1 MRFNLS
7 KWALEHR
14 SFVTYL
20 MLASVVLGVLSYL
33 QLGRDEDPAF
43 AIRTMVVRASW
54 PGATIDDTLYQVTE
68 RLEQTLR
75 ETPHLDYLRSFTSP
89 GVSTIY
95 VNLQGST
102 PAAEIPD
109 IWYHVRKSIGDKR
122 SMLPAG
128 VVGPAFD
135 DEFGDTFSIV
145 YGFTA
150 DGFTQRELRDY
161 VEAIRSRL
169 FRVPDVSKVD
179 MLGEQNETIYV
190 EFSPQLL
197 AGVGIDRNTLISA
210 LQAQNV
216 VTPAGVIQTSNEKL
230 LLRVSGSF
238 QSVQDVRNVSFVAN
252 GRLLRLD
259 DIADVRRA
267 YTDPPQPLF
276 RVNGKPAIG
285 LAIAMRTGAD
295 VLTLG
300 HNVAREMKAIAADL
314 PVGIEPIL
322 VSDQPRVVAS
332 AITEFTDSLWQA
344 IVIIMGISV
353 LSLGVRAGA
362 VVALSIPLTLAIT
375 FPLMQLFGIDLQ
387 RISLGALIIAL
398 GLLVDDAMTIVD
410 VMSTRLAAGDS
421 KETSATFAFTSVA
434 IPMLTGSLVTAAGFV
449 PIGFAR
455 SGAGEYT
462 FSIFVVVSI
471 ALIGSW
477 FIAVLFGPLLGVA
490 LLAKPKAITGK
501 PSRAMGAVRHFVV
514 LAMRARWTT
523 IGITVG
529 AAVLAVLALPLVPRQ
544 FFPSSDRS
552 ELMVDLQLR
561 QNASIYSAD
570 DAAKRLDNLLSN
582 DPDVLHWSTYVGR
595 SAVRFYLPLNIE
607 PPNDSFAQAVVVAK
621 DVAARGRLQARLERE
636 LAENVPSAVTRV
648 YPLGLGPPVGWP
660 VQYRVSGPDVDQVR
674 DIALRLASVM
684 ANNPAARNVNF
695 DWIEPA
701 RTVRVD
707 IDQDKA
713 RRLGLSSEAIAGAL
727 TGVVTGT
734 PITQVRDDIYLVNV
748 VTRATDEQRLSLAS
762 LRNLQVLLPSGRTVP
777 LSQVATFEYQQEYP
791 LIVRRDAMPTL
802 TVRAD
807 VTLGQLPETAA
818 ATLAPAVEKLRATL
832 PASYRIDVGGTV
844 EESGKSQASVFA
856 VVPMMLFLM
865 ITLLMAQ
872 LQSFSRLALV
882 LSVVP
887 LGLIGVVAALL
898 LFDQPLGFVAILGI
912 LALFGMIARNGVI
925 LIEQIEIER
934 SEGRHPW
941 DAVVTA
947 SLSRFRPIVLTAIST
962 VLGLVPIAITIFWG
976 PMAVAIMGGLLVA
989 TLLTLVFLPALY
1001 VTWFRIKEP
1010 RAYADVPAPAHGNGS

>member
-1 MRFNLS
+1 MGFNLS

-43 AIRTMVVRASW
+43 AIRTMVVRAAW
-54 PGATIDDTLYQVTE
+54 PGATIDDTLDQITE

-89 GVSTIY
+89 GVTTIY
-95 VNLQGST
+95 VNLKGST
-102 PAAEIPD
+102 PSGEIAD
-109 IWYHVRKSIGDKR
+109 IWYHVRKNISDTR

-150 DGFTQRELRDY
+150 DGFTPRELRDH
-161 VEAIRSRL
+161 VEAIRARL
-169 FRVPDVSKVD
+169 FQVPDVAKVD
-179 MLGEQNETIYV
+179 MIGAQDETIYV

-216 VTPAGVIQTSNEKL
+216 VTPAGVIQTTNEKL

-259 DIADVRRA
+259 DIAEVRRG

-285 LAIAMRTGAD
+285 LAIAMRTGGD

-300 HNVAREMKAIAADL
+300 RNVAREMQAIVADL
-314 PVGIEPIL
+314 PIGIEPVL

-344 IVIIMGISV
+344 IVIIMAISV

-421 KETSATFAFTSVA
+421 KVASATFAFTSVA
-434 IPMLTGSLVTAAGFV
+434 IPMLTGSLVTAVGFV

-490 LLAKPKAITGK
+490 LLTKPKAAIGGPGK
-501 PSRAMGAVRHFVV
+501 IMRAVRGFIV
-514 LAMRARWTT
+514 LAMRARWIT

-529 AAVLAVLALPLVPRQ
+529 AAVLAVLASPLVARQ
-544 FFPSSDRS
+544 FFPASDRP

-561 QNASIYSAD
+561 QNASIYGAD
-570 DAAKRLDNLLSN
+570 DAAKQFDALLSN
-582 DPDVLHWSTYVGR
+582 DPDVSHWSSYVGR

-621 DVAARGRLQARLERE
+621 DVAARERLQTRLERE
-636 LAENVPSAVTRV
+636 LAENVPNAVTRV

-660 VQYRVSGPDVDQVR
+660 VQYRVSGPDVNQVR

-684 ANNPAARNVNF
+684 ASDPAARDVNF
-695 DWIEPA
+695 DWMEPA

-734 PITQVRDDIYLVNV
+734 PVTQVRDGIYLVNV
-748 VTRATDEQRLSLAS
+748 ITRAKDEQRLSLTT
-762 LRNLQVLLPSGRTVP
+762 LRNLQVPLPSGRTVP
-777 LSQVATFEYQQEYP
+777 LSEVATFEYQQEYP
-791 LIVRRDAMPTL
+791 LIVRRDATPTL

-807 VTLGQLPETAA
+807 VTPGQLPETVT
-818 ATLAPAVEKLRATL
+818 ATLAPAVEGLRATL

-844 EESGKSQASVFA
+844 EESAKSQASVFA
-856 VVPMMLFLM
+856 VVPTMLFLM
-865 ITLLMAQ
+865 VTLLMAQ
-872 LQSFSRLALV
+872 LQSFSRLLLV

-912 LALFGMIARNGVI
+912 LALLGMIARNGVI

-934 SEGRHPW
+934 SEGKHPW
-941 DAVVTA
+941 DAVIAA

-1001 VTWFRIKEP
+1001 VTWFRLQEP
-1010 RAYADVPAPAHGNGS
+1010 RAYAEVPTPVQKS

>member
-1 MRFNLS
+1 MLFNLS

-20 MLASVVLGVLSYL
+20 MLASVALGVLSYL

-43 AIRTMVVRASW
+43 AIRTMVVRAAW
-54 PGATIDDTLYQVTE
+54 PGATIDDTLDQITE

-89 GVSTIY
+89 GVTTIY
-95 VNLQGST
+95 VNLKGST
-102 PAAEIPD
+102 PAGEVSD
-109 IWYHVRKSIGDKR
+109 IWYHVRKNISDTR
-122 SMLPAG
+122 SRLPAG
-128 VVGPAFD
+128 VVGPGFD

-150 DGFTQRELRDY
+150 DGFTLRELRDH
-161 VEAIRSRL
+161 VEAIRARL
-169 FRVPDVSKVD
+169 FQVPDVAKVD
-179 MLGEQNETIYV
+179 MIGAQDETIYV

-216 VTPAGVIQTSNEKL
+216 VTPAGVIQTANEKL

-238 QSVQDVRNVSFVAN
+238 QSVQDVRNVNFVAN

-259 DIADVRRA
+259 DIAEVRRG

-285 LAIAMRTGAD
+285 LAIAMRTGGD

-300 HNVAREMKAIAADL
+300 RNVAREMQAIVADL
-314 PVGIEPIL
+314 PIGIEPIL

-344 IVIIMGISV
+344 IVIIMAVSV

-421 KETSATFAFTSVA
+421 KEASATFAFTSVA
-434 IPMLTGSLVTAAGFV
+434 IPMLTGSLVTAVGFV
-449 PIGFAR
+449 PVGFAR

-490 LLAKPKAITGK
+490 LLTKPRAAIGG
-501 PSRAMGAVRHFVV
+501 PGRAMRAVRGFVV
-514 LAMRARWTT
+514 LAMRARWIT

-529 AAVLAVLALPLVPRQ
+529 AAVLAVLASPLVARQ
-544 FFPSSDRS
+544 FFPASDRP

-561 QNASIYSAD
+561 QNASIYGAD
-570 DAAKRLDNLLSN
+570 DAAKQLDGLLSN
-582 DPDVLHWSTYVGR
+582 DPDVSHWSSYIGR

-621 DVAARGRLQARLERE
+621 DVAARERLRTRLERE
-636 LAENVPSAVTRV
+636 LAENVPNAVTRV

-660 VQYRVSGPDVDQVR
+660 VQYRVSGPDVNQVR

-684 ANNPAARNVNF
+684 ASDPAARDINF
-695 DWIEPA
+695 DWMEPA
-701 RTVRVD
+701 RRVRVD
-707 IDQDKA
+707 IDQDKG

-734 PITQVRDDIYLVNV
+734 PVTQVRDGIYLVNV
-748 VTRATDEQRLSLAS
+748 IARAKDEQRLSLTN
-762 LRNLQVLLPSGRTVP
+762 LRNLQVPLQSGRTVP
-777 LSQVATFEYQQEYP
+777 LSEVATFEFQQEYP
-791 LIVRRDAMPTL
+791 LIVRRDAAPTL

-807 VTLGQLPETAA
+807 VTPGQLPETVT
-818 ATLAPAVEKLRATL
+818 ATLAPAIEGLRATL

-844 EESGKSQASVFA
+844 EESAKSQASVFA
-856 VVPMMLFLM
+856 VVPTMLFLM
-865 ITLLMAQ
+865 VTLLMAQ
-872 LQSFSRLALV
+872 LQSFNRLFLV

-912 LALFGMIARNGVI
+912 LALLGMIARNGVI

-934 SEGRHPW
+934 SEGKHPW
-941 DAVVTA
+941 DAVIAA

-1001 VTWFRIKEP
+1001 VTWFCIQEP
-1010 RAYADVPAPAHGNGS
+1010 LAKTEVPMPVQRS

>member
-14 SFVTYL
+14 SFVVYL

-43 AIRTMVVRASW
+43 TIRTMVVRAAW
-54 PGATIDDTLYQVTE
+54 PGATIDDTLDQVTE

-89 GVSTIY
+89 GVTTIY
-95 VNLQGST
+95 VNLKGST
-102 PAAEIPD
+102 PGSEIPD
-109 IWYHVRKSIGDKR
+109 IWYHVRKSVSDMR
-122 SMLPAG
+122 STLPAG

-135 DEFGDTFSIV
+135 DEFGDTFSII

-161 VEAIRSRL
+161 VETIRSRL
-169 FRVPDVSKVD
+169 FQVPDVAKVD

-216 VTPAGVIQTSNEKL
+216 VAPAGVIQTGNEKL

-238 QSVQDVRNVSFVAN
+238 HSVQDVRNVSFVAD
-252 GRLLRLD
+252 GRMVRLG
-259 DIADVRRA
+259 DIADVRRG

-285 LAIAMRTGAD
+285 LAIVMRKGGD
-295 VLTLG
+295 VLALG
-300 HNVAREMKAIAADL
+300 RNVARTMKTIVADL

-322 VSDQPRVVAS
+322 VSDQPRVVSS

-344 IVIIMGISV
+344 IVIIMGVSI
-353 LSLGVRAGA
+353 LSLGMRAGA

-421 KETSATFAFTSVA
+421 REASATFAYTSVA

-490 LLAKPKAITGK
+490 LLTKPKVAIGK
-501 PSRAMGAVRHFVV
+501 PGRIMRGVRRFVV
-514 LAMRARWTT
+514 LAMRARWIT
-523 IGITVG
+523 IGITIG
-529 AAVLAVLALPLVPRQ
+529 AAVLAVLASPLVARQ
-544 FFPSSDRS
+544 FFPSSDRP

-561 QNASIYSAD
+561 QNASIYATD
-570 DAAKRLDNLLSN
+570 NIAKRLDGLLAN
-582 DPDVLHWSTYVGR
+582 DPDVSHWSTYVGR
-595 SAVRFYLPLNIE
+595 GAVRFYLPLNIE

-621 DVAARGRLQARLERE
+621 HVAVRQRLQKRLERE
-636 LAENVPSAVTRV
+636 LAENIPSAVTRV

-660 VQYRVSGPDVDQVR
+660 VQYRVSGPDLNQMR
-674 DIALRLASVM
+674 DIALRLASVV
-684 ANNPAARNVNF
+684 ASYPAARDVNF
-695 DWIEPA
+695 DWMEPA
-701 RTVRVD
+701 RKVRVN

-734 PITQVRDDIYLVNV
+734 PVTEVRDGIYLVNV
-748 VTRATDEQRLSLAS
+748 IARAKDEQRLSLAK

-791 LIVRRDAMPTL
+791 LIVRRNGTPTL

-807 VTLGQLPETAA
+807 VAPGQLPETVVTA
-818 ATLAPAVEKLRATL
+818 LAPAVEKLRATL

-844 EESGKSQASVFA
+844 EESATSRASVFA

-872 LQSFSRLALV
+872 LQSFNRLVLV

-887 LGLIGVVAALL
+887 LGLIGVIAALL
-898 LFDQPLGFVAILGI
+898 MFDQPLGFVAILGV
-912 LALFGMIARNGVI
+912 LALFGMIARNAVI

-941 DAVVTA
+941 DAVVAA

-962 VLGLVPIAITIFWG
+962 VLGLIPIAVTIFWG

-989 TLLTLVFLPALY
+989 TVLTLIFLPALY

-1010 RAYADVPAPAHGNGS
+1010 RPRAEVLAPVHGS